1 MAAKEQRRARK
12 SRKEHT
18 RQQRRLQAQN
28 QPTCPGCVICTQIQA
43 IAGKITAA
51 EAREVKEAKRVFF
64 RGDVTINS
72 RDAAAFIASQD
83 VGHRQ
88 NRLVYWT
95 DGCSM
100 KSGSGI
106 GIVTASFG
114 SETWVEGSWRTKE
127 RLDANVMEILA
138 ITKALELAMEQCK
151 DRGSSCVEHVVVYSD
166 SINAL
171 NLFQR
176 NWKDPRTA
184 GKLAPLEEAISAA
197 AELDALG
204 VRVELRW
211 VPAHE
216 GVGGNP
222 RADKAARNAARQ
234 GARKVPQPFRRR
246 GGTTLIECFMR
257 KKKNIDIF
265 RN

>member
-1 MAAKEQRRARK
+1 MAVKKRRQARK
-12 SRKEHT
+12 ARKEHA

-28 QPTCPGCVICTQIQA
+28 QPLCPGCLICTQIQA
-43 IAGKITAA
+43 ITAKNVA
-51 EAREVKEAKRVFF
+51 TEAREVEEAKLRLF
-64 RGDVTINS
+64 RGDITINA
-72 RDAAAFIASQD
+72 RHAAAFIASQD

-95 DGCSM
+95 DGSSM

-106 GIVTASFG
+106 GVAYTSFG
-114 SETWVEGSWRTKE
+114 SEKWVEGSWRIKE
-127 RLDANVMEILA
+127 RVDANVAEIIA
-138 ITKALELAMEQCK
+138 IMKALDLAREQCK
-151 DRGSSCVEHVVVYSD
+151 DLGSSCVEYVVVYSD
-166 SINAL
+166 SITAL
-171 NLFQR
+171 DLFQR
-176 NWKDPRTA
+176 NGKDPKRVR
-184 GKLAPLEEAISAA
+184 KFVSLEEAILAA

-216 GVGGNP
+216 GIEGNM

-234 GARKVPQPFRRR
+234 GARKVPQKFRRQ
-246 GGTTLIECFMR
+246 GGTALIECFMQ